1 LIYLDSIRIQPMFEH
16 VQPAPPDAILGLNEA
31 FMKDENPDKI
41 NLSVGVFKNDSGQT
55 PILNCV
61 KAAEQKLVETEATK
75 NYLGIDGL
83 PEFRLQVPPLL
94 LGKKH
99 AAIEESRV
107 ACLQTP
113 GGTGGLRVAADL
125 VATLFPS
132 SKIWC
137 SQPTWP
143 NHPKVFAA
151 AGLQVETY
159 PYLDAAANQLDFDA
173 MVAKLETIPAGDVV
187 CLHASCHNPS
197 GVDPTPEQWQ
207 TIASLMAQ
215 RGLLPLVDCAY
226 QGFGVGLEEDV
237 FGVRTLCESN
247 QEVLISN
254 SFSKNFGMY
263 SERIGGLT
271 IVAGQAEAAAAM
283 SSQAKACIRA
293 NYSNPPKH
301 GAAVVATVLGSE
313 ELYEQWTSELG
324 EMRRRIHSVR
334 EQFVTQMSARVP
346 ESDFSFIAQQKGM
359 FSFSGLTPMQVDRL
373 RTEFS
378 IYIVGSGRINVAGIT
393 SANIDRLC
401 QSIAAVL

>member
-1 LIYLDSIRIQPMFEH
+1 MFEH

-41 NLSVGVFKNDSGQT
+41 NLSVGVFKNDQGQT
-55 PILNCV
+55 PILKCV
-61 KAAEQKLVETEATK
+61 KAAEQTLVETESTK

-83 PEFRLQVPPLL
+83 PEFRQQVPALL
-94 LGKKH
+94 LGENH
-99 AAIEESRV
+99 AAVTQSRV

-125 VATLFPS
+125 VAALFPN
-132 SKIWC
+132 SKIHC

-159 PYLDAAANQLDFDA
+159 PYLDATANQLDFDA
-173 MVAKLETIPAGDVV
+173 MMAKLETLPAGDVV

-207 TIASLMAQ
+207 AIANLLAQ
-215 RGLLPLVDCAY
+215 RDLLPLVDCAY
-226 QGFGVGLEEDV
+226 QGFGTGLEEDV
-237 FGVRTLCESN
+237 FGVRTLCTSC
-247 QEVLISN
+247 QEVLVCN

-283 SSQAKACIRA
+283 GSQAKACVRA

-301 GAAVVATVLGSE
+301 GAAVVATVLGSS
-313 ELYEQWTSELG
+313 ELYDQWTGELS
-324 EMRRRIHSVR
+324 EMRDRIHSIR
-334 EQFVTQMSARVP
+334 EQFVAKMSQLVP
-346 ESDFSFIAQQKGM
+346 ERDFSFIEQQKGM

-373 RTEFS
+373 RNEYS